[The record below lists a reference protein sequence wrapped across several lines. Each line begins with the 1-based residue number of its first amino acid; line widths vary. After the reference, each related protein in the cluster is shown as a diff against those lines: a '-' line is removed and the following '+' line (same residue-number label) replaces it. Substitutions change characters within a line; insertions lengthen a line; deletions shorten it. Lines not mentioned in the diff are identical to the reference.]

1 MLHLR
6 LIVPTGRTDEVVD
19 LLERTVGTAHLVV
32 MAAVARDPMGDMVLI
47 DVARE
52 AGDELIGALRGLGV
66 DTYGSITVENMDLT
80 LSARADRAEEEAP
93 GEGADAVLWEELT
106 EATHEESTFSV
117 TYVSFLAVATMLA
130 ACGVML
136 DNAILIVGAM
146 AVGPEFG
153 PLAGI
158 STALVQ
164 RAPRL
169 VWRSLWALV
178 GGFAVAMVLTA
189 GFAWLMDALGL
200 FDAAMIEA
208 PRPNT
213 AFVWQPDW
221 MSFVVA
227 FLAGIAGTLSLT
239 SAKSGALIGVAI
251 SVTTVPAAANAA
263 VAFSYSDYGQMSGSA
278 QQLLANLGG
287 IVLAGTLTLLVQ
299 KGLWRAARRHR
310 AVVRPPTPVGTGPG
324 RG

>member
-6 LIVPTGRTDEVVD
+6 LIVPADRTDEVVRTV
-19 LLERTVGTAHLVV
+19 ESTVGTAHLVV
-32 MAAVARDPMGDMVLI
+32 LPGAARNPVGDLVLC

-52 AGDELIGALRGLGV
+52 AGDTLISALRAMGL
-66 DTYGSITVENMDLT
+66 DRDGSIAVDHIDLS
-80 LSARADRAEEEAP
+80 LSRRADKAEADAP
-93 GEGADAVLWEELT
+93 GEGADAVLWESLT
-106 EATHEESTFSV
+106 DATHEESTLSV
-117 TYVSFLAVATMLA
+117 TYVAFLALATMLA

-158 STALVQ
+158 CTALV
-164 RAPRL
+164 RGAPRL
-169 VWRSLWALV
+169 AWRSLVALV
-178 GGFAVAMVLTA
+178 VGFAAAMLLTA
-189 GFAWLMDALGL
+189 GFGWLMELLGL
-200 FDAAMIEA
+200 FDKSMIEA

-213 AFVWQPDW
+213 AFIFQPDW

-227 FLAGIAGTLSLT
+227 FLAGVAGTLSLT

-263 VAFSYSDYGQMSGSA
+263 MAFSYEDYGQAWGSSW
-278 QQLLANLGG
+278 QLLANLGG
-287 IVLAGTLTLLVQ
+287 IVLSGTFTLLAQ
-299 KGLWRAARRHR
+299 KALWARQRKR
-310 AVVRPPTPVGTGPG
+310 RPT
-324 RG
+324 

>member
-6 LIVPTGRTDEVVD
+6 LITPPDKTDDVVR
-19 LLERTVGTAHLVV
+19 LIEKTVGTTHLAVVPGAARNPAGDVV
-32 MAAVARDPMGDMVLI
+32 MC

-52 AGDELIGALRGLGV
+52 AGDELIGGLRELEL
-66 DTYGSITVENMDLT
+66 DKCGSIAVENIDLS
-80 LSARADRAEEEAP
+80 LSLRADKAEDEAP
-93 GEGADAVLWEELT
+93 GEGADAVLWEQLAD
-106 EATHEESTFSV
+106 ATHEESTLSV
-117 TYVSFLAVATMLA
+117 TYVAFLAVATMLA

-164 RAPRL
+164 RAPVL
-169 VWRSLWALV
+169 VWRSLWALLA
-178 GGFAVAMVLTA
+178 GFALAMVATA
-189 GFAWLMDALGL
+189 GFSWLMDTFGL
-200 FDAAMIEA
+200 FSRSMVEGD
-208 PRPNT
+208 RPNT
-213 AFVWQPDW
+213 AFIWQPDW

-263 VAFSYSDYGQMSGSA
+263 VAFSYKDYAQTWGSTG
-278 QQLLANLGG
+278 QLLANLGG
-287 IVLAGTLTLLVQ
+287 IVLSGTLTLLAQ
-299 KGLWRAARRHR
+299 KLFWARKRNKI
-310 AVVRPPTPVGTGPG
+310 
-324 RG
+324 

>member
-6 LIVPTGRTDEVVD
+6 LFVPSDRTDEVVG
-19 LLERTVGTAHLVV
+19 LLERTVGTAHVAVLTGAARSPAGDVV
-32 MAAVARDPMGDMVLI
+32 LC

-52 AGDELIGALRGLGV
+52 AGDELIGDLRDLGI
-66 DTYGSITVENMDLT
+66 DDCGSITVENMDLT
-80 LSARADRAEEEAP
+80 LSKRADEAERAAP
-93 GEGADAVLWEELT
+93 GEGADAVLWEELS
-106 EATHEESTFSV
+106 EVTHEESTFSA
-117 TYVSFLAVATMLA
+117 TYVTFLAVATMLA

-169 VWRSLWALV
+169 VVRSLWALI

-189 GFAWLMDALGL
+189 GFSWLMDAFGL
-200 FDAAMIEA
+200 FEEDMITA
-208 PRPNT
+208 KRPQT
-213 AFVWQPDW
+213 GFIWHPDW

-227 FLAGIAGTLSLT
+227 LLAGIAGTLSLT

-263 VAFSYSDYGQMSGSA
+263 VAFSYQDLNQTWGSSV
-278 QQLLANLGG
+278 QLLANLGG
-287 IVLAGTLTLLVQ
+287 IILAGTLTLLLQ
-299 KGLWRAARRHR
+299 KALWRRRR
-310 AVVRPPTPVGTGPG
+310 TAPA
-324 RG
+324 

>member
-6 LIVPTGRTDEVVD
+6 LITPADKTDAVVQ
-19 LLERTVGTAHLVV
+19 LIETTVGTAHLVV
-32 MAAVARDPMGDMVLI
+32 MTGAARSPAGDVVMC

-52 AGDELIGALRGLGV
+52 AGDELIGALRELEL
-66 DTYGSITVENMDLT
+66 DRIGSIAVENIDLS
-80 LSARADRAEEEAP
+80 LSERADQAQDDAP
-93 GEGADAVLWEELT
+93 GEGADAVLWEHLAD
-106 EATHEESTFSV
+106 ATHEESTLTV
-117 TYVSFLAVATMLA
+117 TYVAFLTVATMLA

-158 STALVQ
+158 STALV
-164 RAPRL
+164 RKAPHL
-169 VWRSLWALV
+169 VWRSLWALLA
-178 GGFAVAMVLTA
+178 GFAAAMVLTV
-189 GFAWLMDALGL
+189 GFSWLLDTLGL
-200 FDAAMIEA
+200 FEKSMVEA
-208 PRPNT
+208 SRPNT
-213 AFVWQPDW
+213 AFIWKPDW

-263 VAFSYSDYGQMSGSA
+263 VAFSYRDYSQTWGSTW
-278 QQLLANLGG
+278 QLLANLGG
-287 IVLAGTLTLLVQ
+287 IVLAGTLTLLAQ
-299 KGLWRAARRHR
+299 KWFWARQRER
-310 AVVRPPTPVGTGPG
+310 TAQLA
-324 RG
+324 